1 MYKSVEGS
9 AICPMHDNRNNG
21 VIRFGAFEFRPGAGE
36 LRKHGIKIRLQGK
49 PLQLLQALLDRPG
62 EVIAREELR
71 DRLWAA
77 DTFVDFESGL
87 NTAVNRL
94 RLALGDSAEHP
105 RYIGTLARSGYQFL
119 APISEAPPPV
129 EEASVAPPAP
139 SEARQRPSSRW
150 PIGVA
155 AALVLALGLQF
166 WLRPRPVPQLA
177 FHEVTFRRLFIQAAR
192 FAPDGESVIYA
203 AGEQPGNRELYV
215 ANTLSPESRPLGF
228 RGATLASVSHS
239 GELALVTYSD
249 PMQDGLVRVP
259 LNGGAPLPLDRN
271 VCCADWSPDGATMA
285 VIRPN
290 MWPTT
295 LEFPRG
301 QKIFQSA
308 GWLSDVRISASGKEV
323 AFIEHLI
330 RGDDGGSV
338 MVVDA
343 TGAVRTLSG
352 GWASADGLAWAP
364 SGREVW
370 FTAART
376 GAIRSLYAVS
386 LTGKVRLAA
395 SFLGPLTLRDISRSG
410 RVLISREQLRIMMT
424 GIFNGDNKEKDLS
437 WFDFS
442 HAADISEDGR
452 VILFDETGEGGGAHH
467 AVYIWRSDA
476 ASAMRV
482 GDGYAMALSP
492 DGSEAVTMPDGDQ
505 TRLNLVPLTPG
516 QSRTLSGH
524 GLTYDWV
531 RFFPSGQRL
540 LAGGSFP
547 GGPLRVFIQAL
558 DGRKPVPVNTS
569 AYLEHPAI
577 SPDGTLIAGVDA
589 EGRLVLLPATGGDLK
604 VIATGFTARVLR
616 WSKSGK
622 ALLAQTDGVPAK
634 LLRVDLATG
643 KATPWK
649 EIAPSDLA
657 GVNTIWPVVL
667 SADERT
673 MVYSFR
679 RNLSELFVVDGL
691 MPAPAR
697 H

>member
-1 MYKSVEGS
+1 
-9 AICPMHDNRNNG
+9 
-21 VIRFGAFEFRPGAGE
+21 
-36 LRKHGIKIRLQGK
+36 
-49 PLQLLQALLDRPG
+49 
-62 EVIAREELR
+62 
-71 DRLWAA
+71 
-77 DTFVDFESGL
+77 
-87 NTAVNRL
+87 
-94 RLALGDSAEHP
+94 
-105 RYIGTLARSGYQFL
+105 
-119 APISEAPPPV
+119 
-129 EEASVAPPAP
+129 
-139 SEARQRPSSRW
+139 
-150 PIGVA
+150 
-155 AALVLALGLQF
+155 
-166 WLRPRPVPQLA
+166 
-177 FHEVTFRRLFIQAAR
+177 
-192 FAPDGESVIYA
+192 
-203 AGEQPGNRELYV
+203 
-215 ANTLSPESRPLGF
+215 
-228 RGATLASVSHS
+228 
-239 GELALVTYSD
+239 
-249 PMQDGLVRVP
+249 
-259 LNGGAPLPLDRN
+259 
-271 VCCADWSPDGATMA
+271 
-285 VIRPN
+285 
-290 MWPTT
+290 
-295 LEFPRG
+295 
-301 QKIFQSA
+301 
-308 GWLSDVRISASGKEV
+308 
-323 AFIEHLI
+323 
-330 RGDDGGSV
+330 
-338 MVVDA
+338 VDA

-395 SFLGPLTLRDISRSG
+395 SLLSPLTLRDISRSG
-410 RVLISREQLRIMMT
+410 RVLISREQLRVMMT
-424 GIFNGDNKEKDLS
+424 GTFNGDTKEKDLS

-442 HAADISEDGR
+442 HVTDISEDGR

-467 AVYIWRSDA
+467 AVYIWRA
-476 ASAMRV
+476 ASSAMRV

-524 GLTYDWV
+524 GLRYDWA

-540 LAGGSFP
+540 LVGGSFS
-547 GGPLRVFIQAL
+547 GGPLSLFIQAL
-558 DGRKPVPVNTS
+558 DGSKPALVNSS

-589 EGRLVLLPATGGDLK
+589 EGRLVLLPAAGGDLK
-604 VIATGFTARVLR
+604 VIATEFRARVLR

-622 ALLAQTDGVPAK
+622 SLLAQTGGVPAK

-643 KATPWK
+643 KTTPWK

-679 RNLSELFVVDGL
+679 RNLSELFVVEGL
-691 MPAPAR
+691 MAVPAR